1 VSGKDLSGVAQ
12 FIFHAGDPAWDISQF
27 ISLGLKSTHNNRM
40 ASAIAKEFLKGYMSV
55 RDPSNITRL
64 AKSNRYVESFYSVL
78 VHSIAQTIKKEK
90 AIAN

>member
-1 VSGKDLSGVAQ
+1 
-12 FIFHAGDPAWDISQF
+12 
-27 ISLGLKSTHNNRM
+27 M